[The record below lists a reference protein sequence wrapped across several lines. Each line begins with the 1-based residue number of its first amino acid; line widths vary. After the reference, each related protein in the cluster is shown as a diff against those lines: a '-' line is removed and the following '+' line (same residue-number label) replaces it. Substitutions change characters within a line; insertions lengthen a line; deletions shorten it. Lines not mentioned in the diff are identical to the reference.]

1 MLPPCFERVVRSD
14 QCFFEHGQPQ
24 GSGIQLGLTKRIDP
38 TKEGW
43 TGLEWGSQ
51 MQSALLEYTVQ
62 TNSILMVDMFDR
74 ALKISLSIL
83 AMDAKVSRN
92 SRYEKFYE

>member
-1 MLPPCFERVVRSD
+1 
-14 QCFFEHGQPQ
+14 
-24 GSGIQLGLTKRIDP
+24 
-38 TKEGW
+38 
-43 TGLEWGSQ
+43 